1 MSFISIVHSF
11 VFIVCIIVG
20 VRSIIVIISPW
31 LVIIGASRFENCWN
45 VVFVVCMFIV
55 GFVLGM
61 GFWVICRFS
70 WIVIHMDWLYRGH
83 RIGVGPVNISK
94 AKCIIRAIVAGTMY
108 SFSFVFD
115 VRSIRGIVAVSIR
128 GREWVCDLCMC
139 SSASMSGS
147 SDMRDAMNAF
157 LGFTPSAVRVT

>member
-1 MSFISIVHSF
+1 MVSF

-31 LVIIGASRFENCWN
+31 LVIIGASRLEVCWK

-70 WIVIHMDWLYRGH
+70 SIVIHMDWLYRGH
-83 RIGVGPVNISK
+83 RIGVGAVKMSK
-94 AKCIIRAIVAGTMY
+94 AKCIIRAIVAGTTY
-108 SFSFVFD
+108 SFSFVSC
-115 VRSIRGIVAVSIR
+115 VNRIKGIVIASIR
-128 GREWVCDLCMC
+128 GREWVCDLCMRNN
-139 SSASMSGS
+139 ASISGS
-147 SDMRDAMNAF
+147 RDISDAINAF
-157 LGFTPSAVRVT
+157 FGFTPNAVKVI